1 MSTILVVDDDQD
13 IRFLFEVELSFGDHR
28 VLQAE
33 DGDEALEVLARE
45 PVDLMLLDIM
55 MPRVSGDEVLRRLGP
70 DFETPIVVVTGKQRG
85 AVTRS
90 TWSWGAVDAVTKPF
104 DLGRVLDLVEAM
116 LRVGP
121 EERAEYRRRRIAEL
135 RGGA

>member
-1 MSTILVVDDDQD
+1 MSTVLVVDDHQD

-55 MPRVSGDEVLRRLGP
+55 MPKVSGDEVLRRLGP
-70 DFETPIVVVTGKQRG
+70 DFDTPIVVVTGKE
-85 AVTRS
+85 AELYAEYLEL
-90 TWSWGAVDAVTKPF
+90 GAVDAVTKPF
-104 DLGRVLDLVEAM
+104 DMGRVLDLVEAM

-121 EERAEYRRRRIAEL
+121 DERQAHRQRRIAEL